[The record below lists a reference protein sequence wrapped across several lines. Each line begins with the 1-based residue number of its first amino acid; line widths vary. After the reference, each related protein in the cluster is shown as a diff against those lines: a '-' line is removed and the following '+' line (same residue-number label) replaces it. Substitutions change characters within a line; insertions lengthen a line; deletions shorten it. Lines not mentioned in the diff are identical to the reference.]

1 MAAGMS
7 FSAVFS
13 AFAAIYVGF
22 AIAGLVFT
30 ANADLQAALVA
41 AVGRYVPGLIGESGD
56 GAVDPD
62 QLFNA
67 PTLGWSGVIA
77 LGALVFT
84 MLGWL
89 ATTREAVRGIFGLP
103 PVITNPVLLKLQ
115 DLGLAV
121 GLGALIIASAALQV
135 VSNTLADAVAG
146 LLGIP
151 ADDPGLVIVL
161 RIVTVTISFA
171 IDVVTVGLL
180 YRVLARVPLTRS
192 SLALGAITG
201 GFALTALKFLGTSL
215 LGGATSNPLLAS
227 FAVLVGLLLFFN
239 LISRALLYTAA
250 FVAEGRL
257 PLTAAVEADALP
269 VPAAKSAADEPDEPD
284 EPAPKRRRWWQKALG
299 IGRDRL

>member
-22 AIAGLVFT
+22 AIIGLVFA

-121 GLGALIIASAALQV
+121 GLGVLIIASAALQV

-161 RIVTVTISFA
+161 RIVSVTISFV

-192 SLALGAITG
+192 SLALGAIIG
-201 GFALTALKFLGTSL
+201 GLALTALKFLGTSL
-215 LGGATSNPLLAS
+215 LGGARTNPLLAS

-250 FVAEGRL
+250 FVAEGRV
-257 PLTAAVEADALP
+257 PLTAPVEGDAVP
-269 VPAAKSAADEPDEPD
+269 VVPAAKTAADELDEPV
-284 EPAPKRRRWWQKALG
+284 PKRRRWWQKALG
-299 IGRDRL
+299 IGRDRP

>member
-22 AIAGLVFT
+22 AIAGLIFA
-30 ANADLQAALVA
+30 ANAELQAALVA
-41 AVGRYVPGLIGESGD
+41 AVGQYVPGLIGGSGD

-62 QLFNA
+62 QLFSA
-67 PTLGWSGVIA
+67 PTLGWSGIIA

-89 ATTREAVRGIFGLP
+89 ATTREAVRSIFELH
-103 PVITNPVLLKLQ
+103 PVTTNFILLKLQ
-115 DLGLAV
+115 DLALAV
-121 GLGALIIASAALQV
+121 GLGVLIIASAALQV

-151 ADDPGLVIVL
+151 ADDPGLVIAL
-161 RIVTVTISFA
+161 RTASVAISFV
-171 IDVVTVGLL
+171 IDVVTVGVL

-192 SLALGAITG
+192 SLARGAIIG
-201 GFALTALKFLGTSL
+201 GLALTALKFLGTSL
-215 LGGATSNPLLAS
+215 LGGVRTNPLLAS
-227 FAVLVGLLLFFN
+227 FAVLIGLLLFFN

-250 FVAEGRL
+250 FVAEGRA
-257 PLTAAVEADALP
+257 PLTAAVEGDVVP
-269 VPAAKSAADEPDEPD
+269 VVPVAKAAADEPD
-284 EPAPKRRRWWQKALG
+284 EPAPKRRHWWQKALG
-299 IGRDRL
+299 IGRDRI